1 MQLGKNNYDEIIEK
15 LEEIK
20 EENGKE
26 NNKEILG
33 LKVMPYIFNMEEV
46 LNIAELAICRS
57 GAMTV
62 TEMLT
67 VGIPAI
73 FIPLPSSNS
82 NKQSLNAEIFVENNM
97 GIIIDNS
104 EVSGEA
110 LYNNLKEIILEN
122 RIKIMKENIV
132 KYVSE
137 NENKVLNTLDNIY
150 NIVIDLV
157 KEKEKEK
164 EK

>member
-20 EENGKE
+20 EENS
-26 NNKEILG
+26 KEIEG

-46 LNIAELAICRS
+46 LNISELAICRS

-62 TEMLT
+62 TEILA

-73 FIPLPSSNS
+73 FVPLPSENS

-104 EVSGEA
+104 EVSGEV
-110 LYNNLKEIILEN
+110 LYNNLKKIIFEN
-122 RIKIMKENIV
+122 NIKTMKENMIR
-132 KYVSE
+132 YISE
-137 NENKVLNTLDNIY
+137 NKNKILNTLDNIY
-150 NIVIDLV
+150 NII
-157 KEKEKEK
+157 KEMVRKK
-164 EK
+164 

>member
-20 EENGKE
+20 KENNKE
-26 NNKEILG
+26 NNKEIEG

-46 LNIAELAICRS
+46 LNIADLAICRS

-62 TEMLT
+62 TEILA

-73 FIPLPSSNS
+73 FVPLPSENS

-97 GIIIDNS
+97 GIIIDNDKAT
-104 EVSGEA
+104 GEL
-110 LYNNLKEIILEN
+110 LYNNLKEIILKDKL
-122 RIKIMKENIV
+122 KIMKENML
-132 KYVSE
+132 KYISE
-137 NENKVLNTLDNIY
+137 NENKILNTLDNIY
-150 NIVIDLV
+150 MIIKKLI
-157 KEKEKEK
+157 KRK
-164 EK
+164 

>member
-20 EENGKE
+20 KE
-26 NNKEILG
+26 NNKEIEG

-46 LNIAELAICRS
+46 LNISELAICRS

-62 TEMLT
+62 TEILA
-67 VGIPAI
+67 VGIPVI
-73 FIPLPSSNS
+73 FVPLPSENS

-104 EVSGEA
+104 EVSGEV
-110 LYNNLKEIILEN
+110 LYNNLKEIIFEN
-122 RIKIMKENIV
+122 NIKTMKENMIR
-132 KYVSE
+132 YISE
-137 NENKVLNTLDNIY
+137 NKNKILNTLDNIY
-150 NIVIDLV
+150 NII
-157 KEKEKEK
+157 KEMVRKK
-164 EK
+164 

>member
-20 EENGKE
+20 KE
-26 NNKEILG
+26 NNKEIEG

-62 TEMLT
+62 TEILA
-67 VGIPAI
+67 VGIPTI
-73 FIPLPSSNS
+73 FVPLPSENS

-104 EVSGEA
+104 EVSGEV
-110 LYNNLKEIILEN
+110 LYNNLKEIIFEN
-122 RIKIMKENIV
+122 NIKTMKENMIR
-132 KYVSE
+132 YISE
-137 NENKVLNTLDNIY
+137 NKNKILNTLDNIY
-150 NIVIDLV
+150 NII
-157 KEKEKEK
+157 KEMVRKK
-164 EK
+164 

>member
-20 EENGKE
+20 KE
-26 NNKEILG
+26 NNKENDKEIEG

-46 LNIAELAICRS
+46 LNISELAICRS

-62 TEMLT
+62 TEILA

-73 FIPLPSSNS
+73 FVPLPSENS

-104 EVSGEA
+104 EVSGEV
-110 LYNNLKEIILEN
+110 LYNNLKEIIFEN
-122 RIKIMKENIV
+122 NIKTMKENMIR
-132 KYVSE
+132 YISE
-137 NENKVLNTLDNIY
+137 NKNKILNTLDNIY
-150 NIVIDLV
+150 NII
-157 KEKEKEK
+157 KEMVRKK
-164 EK
+164 

>member
-20 EENGKE
+20 EENS
-26 NNKEILG
+26 KEIEG

-62 TEMLT
+62 TEILA

-73 FIPLPSSNS
+73 FVPLPSENS

-104 EVSGEA
+104 EVSGEV
-110 LYNNLKEIILEN
+110 LYNNLKEIIFEN
-122 RIKIMKENIV
+122 NIKTMKENMIR
-132 KYVSE
+132 YISE
-137 NENKVLNTLDNIY
+137 NKNKILNTLDNIY
-150 NIVIDLV
+150 NIIKELV
-157 KEKEKEK
+157 NKNKK
-164 EK
+164 

>member
-20 EENGKE
+20 EENS
-26 NNKEILG
+26 KEIEG

-46 LNIAELAICRS
+46 LNIADLAICRS

-62 TEMLT
+62 TEILA

-73 FIPLPSSNS
+73 FVPLPSENS

-97 GIIIDNS
+97 GIIIDNDK
-104 EVSGEA
+104 VTGEL
-110 LYNNLKEIILEN
+110 LYNNLKEIILKDKL
-122 RIKIMKENIV
+122 KIMKENML
-132 KYVSE
+132 KYISE
-137 NENKVLNTLDNIY
+137 NENKILNTLDNIY
-150 NIVIDLV
+150 RIIKKLI
-157 KEKEKEK
+157 KRK
-164 EK
+164 

>member
-20 EENGKE
+20 KE
-26 NNKEILG
+26 NNKENDKEIEG

-46 LNIAELAICRS
+46 LNISELAICRS

-62 TEMLT
+62 TEIIA

-73 FIPLPSSNS
+73 FVPLPSENS

-104 EVSGEA
+104 EVSGEV
-110 LYNNLKEIILEN
+110 LYNNLKEIIFEN
-122 RIKIMKENIV
+122 NIKTMKENMIR
-132 KYVSE
+132 YISE
-137 NENKVLNTLDNIY
+137 NKNKILNTLDNIY
-150 NIVIDLV
+150 NII
-157 KEKEKEK
+157 KEMVRKK
-164 EK
+164 

>member
-20 EENGKE
+20 EENS
-26 NNKEILG
+26 KEIEG

-46 LNIAELAICRS
+46 LNISELAICRS

-62 TEMLT
+62 TEILA

-73 FIPLPSSNS
+73 FVPLPSENS

-104 EVSGEA
+104 EVSGEV
-110 LYNNLKEIILEN
+110 LYNNLKEIIFEN
-122 RIKIMKENIV
+122 NIKTMKENMIR
-132 KYVSE
+132 YISE
-137 NENKVLNTLDNIY
+137 NKNKILNTLDNIY
-150 NIVIDLV
+150 NIIKELV
-157 KEKEKEK
+157 NKK
-164 EK
+164 

>member
-20 EENGKE
+20 KE
-26 NNKEILG
+26 NNKKNNKEIEG
-33 LKVMPYIFNMEEV
+33 LKVVPYIFNMEEV

-62 TEMLT
+62 TEILA

-73 FIPLPSSNS
+73 FVPLPSENS

-104 EVSGEA
+104 EVSGEV
-110 LYNNLKEIILEN
+110 LYNNLKEIIFEN
-122 RIKIMKENIV
+122 NIKTMKENMIR
-132 KYVSE
+132 YISE
-137 NENKVLNTLDNIY
+137 NKNKILNTLDNIY
-150 NIVIDLV
+150 NIIKELV
-157 KEKEKEK
+157 NKK
-164 EK
+164 

>member
-20 EENGKE
+20 KE
-26 NNKEILG
+26 NNKENDKEIQG

-46 LNIAELAICRS
+46 LNISELAICRS

-62 TEMLT
+62 TEILA

-73 FIPLPSSNS
+73 FVPLPSENS

-104 EVSGEA
+104 EVSGEV
-110 LYNNLKEIILEN
+110 LYNNLKEIIFEN
-122 RIKIMKENIV
+122 NIKTMKENMIR
-132 KYVSE
+132 YISE
-137 NENKVLNTLDNIY
+137 NKNKILNTLDNIY
-150 NIVIDLV
+150 NII
-157 KEKEKEK
+157 KEMVRKK
-164 EK
+164 

>member
-20 EENGKE
+20 EENS
-26 NNKEILG
+26 KEIEG

-46 LNIAELAICRS
+46 LNISELAICRS

-62 TEMLT
+62 TEILA

-73 FIPLPSSNS
+73 FVPLPSENS

-104 EVSGEA
+104 EVSGEV
-110 LYNNLKEIILEN
+110 LYNNLKEIIFEN
-122 RIKIMKENIV
+122 NIKTMKENMIR
-132 KYVSE
+132 YISE
-137 NENKVLNTLDNIY
+137 NKNKILNTLDNIY
-150 NIVIDLV
+150 NIIKELV
-157 KEKEKEK
+157 NKNKK
-164 EK
+164 

>member
-20 EENGKE
+20 KE
-26 NNKEILG
+26 NNKENDKEIEG

-46 LNIAELAICRS
+46 LNISELAICRS

-62 TEMLT
+62 TEILA

-73 FIPLPSSNS
+73 FVPLPSENS

-104 EVSGEA
+104 EVSGEV
-110 LYNNLKEIILEN
+110 LYNNLKEIIFEN
-122 RIKIMKENIV
+122 NIKTMKENMIR
-132 KYVSE
+132 YISE
-137 NENKVLNTLDNIY
+137 NKNKILNTLDNIY
-150 NIVIDLV
+150 NII
-157 KEKEKEK
+157 KEMVRKN
-164 EK
+164 

>member
-1 MQLGKNNYDEIIEK
+1 MQLGKNNYDEMIEK

-20 EENGKE
+20 EEN
-26 NNKEILG
+26 NKEIEG

-62 TEMLT
+62 TEILA

-73 FIPLPSSNS
+73 FVPLPSENS

-104 EVSGEA
+104 EVSGEV
-110 LYNNLKEIILEN
+110 LYNNLKEIIFEN
-122 RIKIMKENIV
+122 KIKIMKENMIR
-132 KYVSE
+132 YISE
-137 NENKVLNTLDNIY
+137 NKNKILNTLDNIY
-150 NIVIDLV
+150 NIIKELV
-157 KEKEKEK
+157 NKNKK
-164 EK
+164 

>member
-20 EENGKE
+20 EENS
-26 NNKEILG
+26 KEIEG

-104 EVSGEA
+104 EVSGEV
-110 LYNNLKEIILEN
+110 LYNNLKEIIFEN
-122 RIKIMKENIV
+122 NIKTMKENMIR
-132 KYVSE
+132 YISE
-137 NENKVLNTLDNIY
+137 NKNKILNTLDNIY
-150 NIVIDLV
+150 NIIKELV
-157 KEKEKEK
+157 NKNKK
-164 EK
+164 